1 MTRNLDAMLDV
12 LRCPLSGTRLHSDGR
27 RLVSER
33 GDYYPIVD
41 GKPVLVRQITELN
54 IKPPHD
60 DIVSQNIP
68 AYVVPPDVDGADAL
82 VLHHGS
88 GNVPSDD
95 PRVVSFDVLP
105 CANVDVVGEA
115 EALPFADGTF
125 AYVESGAVFE
135 HLHDPLAAIGEIRR
149 VLEPGGRVRIDT
161 AFLQGYHGYPGHY
174 FNLTPQAIETFLVDD
189 FDLEL
194 ATVPD
199 SATPVHTVLDLLERF
214 LALVPAARREEL
226 LAKPFQEVVDV
237 LAADETR
244 QNRLLV
250 AFDEH
255 ALRALAASFV
265 VVARKPD
272 AYEDQMRKR
281 LSEGAAAAEA
291 WRALKREYYTAR
303 TGLIFRH
310 HQVGLQRRFARDA
323 GRDRPNLKEPEPLE
337 DMLERCRPASMFDT
351 EALRA
356 AIDCLGAYEKEL
368 ARLRDKWTPTARGRS
383 LAERVA
389 RKVRPTRRG
398 G

>member
-1 MTRNLDAMLDV
+1 MTRTLDAMLDV
-12 LRCPLSGTRLHSDGR
+12 IRCPRSGTRLHSDGR

-135 HLHDPLAAIGEIRR
+135 HLQDPLAAIGEIRR
-149 VLEPGGRVRIDT
+149 VLEPDGRFLIDT

-199 SATPVHTVLDLLERF
+199 SATPVHTVLDLLERSSRSF
-214 LALVPAARREEL
+214 
-226 LAKPFQEVVDV
+226 
-237 LAADETR
+237 R
-244 QNRLLV
+244 Q
-250 AFDEH
+250 
-255 ALRALAASFV
+255 
-265 VVARKPD
+265 
-272 AYEDQMRKR
+272 
-281 LSEGAAAAEA
+281 
-291 WRALKREYYTAR
+291 
-303 TGLIFRH
+303 
-310 HQVGLQRRFARDA
+310 
-323 GRDRPNLKEPEPLE
+323 PN
-337 DMLERCRPASMFDT
+337 
-351 EALRA
+351 
-356 AIDCLGAYEKEL
+356 
-368 ARLRDKWTPTARGRS
+368 GRS
-383 LAERVA
+383 CSPSRCG
-389 RKVRPTRRG
+389 RWWTFWQPTRRG
-398 G
+398 RTTCRSRSTSTRCVRWRRASSSSRGSRRPTKTGCGNA